1 MVQAL
6 RIWAYEKPDAH
17 QCHLNFHGAVPE
29 PPKILRQTDS
39 RWRVGLCIGWICK
52 RERYL
57 GIYDEESC
65 WGLWNRSME
74 VLVILV
80 RIRIF
85 KKKILNA
92 WTITKRTMVVSID
105 KRYSLYS
112 TRLRNKHNMNS
123 TKLDPDLN
131 NSYIVDLDQHQ
142 IVRIRFEDLFDCE
155 LKINH
160 TNSPK
165 FLGFS

>member
-1 MVQAL
+1 
-6 RIWAYEKPDAH
+6 
-17 QCHLNFHGAVPE
+17 
-29 PPKILRQTDS
+29 
-39 RWRVGLCIGWICK
+39 
-52 RERYL
+52 
-57 GIYDEESC
+57 
-65 WGLWNRSME
+65 
-74 VLVILV
+74 
-80 RIRIF
+80 
-85 KKKILNA
+85 
-92 WTITKRTMVVSID
+92 MVVSID

-165 FLGFS
+165 FLGFSFCHVFRYYEHVGQHAPNFRHPAQTCHLQNMIFCTWEIILQQLLMNCQILKLLLFLNRDIFFLKHEYSIYNVRKP